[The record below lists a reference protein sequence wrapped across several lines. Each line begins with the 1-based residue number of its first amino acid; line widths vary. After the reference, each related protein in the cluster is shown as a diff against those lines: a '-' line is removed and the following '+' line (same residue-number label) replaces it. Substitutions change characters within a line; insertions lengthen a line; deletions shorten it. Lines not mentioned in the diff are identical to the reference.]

1 MLGTRRFLK
10 GVVMSKKI
18 KDALGDRMKS
28 QYENRARHYFPRR
41 AYTMVRVDGKAFH
54 TWTRGLKRPYDV
66 DFMECM
72 DAVAIALCG
81 QCSGAQLAFVQS
93 DEVTVLLTDFSDE
106 GTQAWF
112 DGSQS
117 KIESITAS
125 IATMAFNLAVLQ
137 LKTKIAIYGDLI
149 HGDKQYPMFTK
160 TPNAMFD
167 SRAWSM
173 ADRIEVI
180 NNLIWRQKDAERNSV
195 TMLASHYASHKEL
208 HGKNIADRHD
218 AIHAA
223 GDNWN
228 NHPAN
233 FKRGRIIQRVVD
245 ENGRSRWEV
254 NNDTPVFTKTPEFLD
269 NLIPKLNGDTNGKA

>member
-1 MLGTRRFLK
+1 
-10 GVVMSKKI
+10 MSKKI
-18 KDALGDRMKS
+18 KDALGDRMKT

-41 AYTMVRVDGKAFH
+41 AFTMVRVDGKAFH
-54 TWTRGLKRPYDV
+54 SWTRGLKKPYDV
-66 DFMECM
+66 DLMECM
-72 DAVAIALCG
+72 DAVAIALCE
-81 QCSGAQLAFVQS
+81 QCAGARLAFVQS
-93 DEVTVLLTDFSDE
+93 DEVTVLLTDFADE
-106 GTQAWF
+106 GTEAWF

-125 IATMAFNLAVLQ
+125 IATMAFNMAVMDAGC
-137 LKTKIAIYGDLI
+137 KDIAYPDEFPPIAK
-149 HGDKQYPMFTK
+149 KQ
-160 TPNAMFD
+160 PNAMFD
-167 SRAWSM
+167 SRAWCM
-173 ADRIEVI
+173 ADRVEVI

-208 HGKNIADRHD
+208 HGKNISDRHD

-233 FKRGRIIQRVVD
+233 FKRGRIIQRVVG

-254 NNDTPVFTKTPEFLD
+254 NNETPVFTKTPEFLD
-269 NLIPKLNGDTNGKA
+269 SLIPKLKVNYGEA

>member
-1 MLGTRRFLK
+1 MGK
-10 GVVMSKKI
+10 MV
-18 KDALGDRMKS
+18 KDSLGDRMKT
-28 QYENRARHYFPRR
+28 QYENRARHYLPRR

-72 DAVAIALCG
+72 DAVAITLCG

-93 DEVTVLLTDFSDE
+93 DEVTILLTDFADE

-112 DGSQS
+112 DGNQS

-125 IATMAFNLAVLQ
+125 IATMAFNLSVLH
-137 LKTKIAIYGDLI
+137 LKTKIAVYGDLI
-149 HGDKQYPMFTK
+149 YDEKKYPMFSK
-160 TPNAMFD
+160 QPNAMFD
-167 SRAWSM
+167 SRSWSM

-180 NNLIWRQKDAERNSV
+180 NNFIWRQKDSERNSV

-208 HGKNIADRHD
+208 HGKDIAARHD
-218 AIHAA
+218 AIHAN

-228 NHPAN
+228 NHPTS
-233 FKRGRIIQRVVD
+233 FKRGRVIHRVVD
-245 ENGRSRWEV
+245 ENERSRWVV
-254 NNDTPVFTKTPEFLD
+254 NAETPVFTKTPEFLD
-269 NLIPKLNGDTNGKA
+269 GLIPKLQGDTNGKA

>member
-1 MLGTRRFLK
+1 MG
-10 GVVMSKKI
+10 KKFI
-18 KDALGDRMKS
+18 KDSLGDRMKT

-41 AYTMVRVDGKAFH
+41 AYTLVRVDGKAFH
-54 TWTRGLKRPYDV
+54 TWTRGLTKPYDLE
-66 DFMECM
+66 FMDCM
-72 DAVAIALCG
+72 DEAAIELCK
-81 QCSGAQLAFVQS
+81 QTSGAHLAFVQS
-93 DEVTVLLTDFSDE
+93 DEITVVLTDFAEE

-125 IATMAFNLAVLQ
+125 IATMAFNGAVMGTVGHLDRVEICNSDPKVKGWFLADKKQ
-137 LKTKIAIYGDLI
+137 SSPIASKIG
-149 HGDKQYPMFTK
+149 
-160 TPNAMFD
+160 NALFD

-173 ADRIEVI
+173 ADRTEVI

-208 HGKNIADRHD
+208 HGKDISARHD

-228 NHPAN
+228 NHPSN
-233 FKRGRIIQRVVD
+233 FKRGRVIQKFVN
-245 ENGRSRWEV
+245 ENERTQWAV
-254 NNDTPVFTKTPEFLD
+254 NAETPVFTKTPEFLD
-269 NLIPKLNGDTNGKA
+269 KLIPRLA

>member
-1 MLGTRRFLK
+1 
-10 GVVMSKKI
+10 MSKKI

-41 AYTMVRVDGKAFH
+41 SYTMVRVDGKAFH
-54 TWTRGLKRPYDV
+54 SWTRGLKKPYDV

-72 DAVAIALCG
+72 DAVAITLCE
-81 QCSGAQLAFVQS
+81 QCAGARLAFVQS
-93 DEVTVLLTDFSDE
+93 DEVTVLLTDFTDE
-106 GTQAWF
+106 GTEAWF

-125 IATMAFNLAVLQ
+125 IATMSFNMAVLNLQ
-137 LKTKIAIYGDLI
+137 TKYAKYGNPA
-149 HGDKQYPMFTK
+149 HDKQYPMLTK
-160 TPNAMFD
+160 KPDAMFD

-208 HGKNIADRHD
+208 HGKNISDRHD

-228 NHPAN
+228 NHPTN
-233 FKRGRIIQRVVD
+233 FKRGRIIQRIVNG
-245 ENGRSRWEV
+245 NGRSRWVV
-254 NNDTPVFTKTPEFLD
+254 NNETPVFTKNPEFLD
-269 NLIPKLNGDTNGKA
+269 NLVPKIKVNYGEA